1 MHPRLQ
7 HLKDAARDSGP
18 DYIPPPRQVSNHS
31 RNCNHSNHHLFHNL
45 VKFKR
50 GLEEE
55 LVPPTSRQQGVSEL
69 TNFAIEKNS
78 IYTSAKITALP
89 SLSGNCTSIFII

>member
-1 MHPRLQ
+1 MLRGI
-7 HLKDAARDSGP
+7 RDLITSHHRVRSV
-18 DYIPPPRQVSNHS
+18 IIVVIVIIVIMISN
-31 RNCNHSNHHLFHNL
+31 NL